1 MFQAAHPIIG
11 TIPGNYERDLKKS
24 SLTRPERKS
33 NSKSI
38 LDRKLKPMASNTN
51 RKQPEFMNRRGTYMQ
66 EQSSFENLVKEKF
79 NGLSA
84 AQRKVAAHLLQH
96 LDQAAFNT
104 VVQIARE
111 AEVSE
116 TTVIRLSYAL
126 GFSGFTEMQGKIQQQ
141 IVLGNASAQPVN
153 RLQNPIES
161 GEENLF
167 RRTMENEIAIMQHN
181 LAQLN
186 EAEMW
191 KAVDVLAQ
199 ADHILV
205 IGHRGSHAA
214 ANWISFMLGMMREN
228 VHLCPTGGNS
238 YEKLFSM
245 NEKSAVIVISFP
257 RYSKESYKIAEAAK
271 MLGSKLIAITDRVLS
286 PVGRI
291 SDITFLSEVNVDIN
305 TGNSSMAGA
314 HSILHLLSMG
324 LLVRNRETMQARQER
339 MEQIFNSQDV
349 FIE

>member
-1 MFQAAHPIIG
+1 
-11 TIPGNYERDLKKS
+11 
-24 SLTRPERKS
+24 
-33 NSKSI
+33 
-38 LDRKLKPMASNTN
+38 
-51 RKQPEFMNRRGTYMQ
+51 MQ
-66 EQSSFENLVKEKF
+66 EQTTFENLVKEKF

-141 IVLGNASAQPVN
+141 IVQGTSSAQQSN
-153 RLQNPIES
+153 RKPNPS
-161 GEENLF
+161 VFAGEENLF
-167 RRTMENEIAIMQHN
+167 RRTLENEIAIMQHN
-181 LAQLN
+181 LTLLN

-191 KAVDVLAQ
+191 KAVDVLTK
-199 ADHILV
+199 ADHILI

-214 ANWISFMLGMMREN
+214 ANWLSFVLGMVREN
-228 VHLCPTGGNS
+228 VDLCPASGNS

-245 NEKSAVIVISFP
+245 NENSAAIVISFP

-271 MLGSKLIAITDRVLS
+271 MLGCKLIAVTDRLLS

-291 SDITFLSEVNVDIN
+291 SDITLLSELNVDIN
-305 TGNSSMAGA
+305 TGNNSMAA
-314 HSILHLLSMG
+314 VHSILHMLSLGIMA
-324 LLVRNRETMQARQER
+324 RIRDDMQERQER
-339 MEQIFNSQDV
+339 MEQVYSSQDL